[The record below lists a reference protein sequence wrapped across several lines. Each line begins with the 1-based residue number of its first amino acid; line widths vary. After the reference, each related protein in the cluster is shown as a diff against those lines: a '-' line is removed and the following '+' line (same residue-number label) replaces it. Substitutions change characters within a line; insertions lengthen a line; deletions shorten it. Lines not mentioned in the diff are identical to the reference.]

1 METSITFQAL
11 IQSAA
16 LIVGIW
22 GFYKVVNEIVKAI
35 TARHDR
41 EQKWD
46 KVADDML
53 KNIQAERDKIYENY
67 DGQLADIREEIE
79 QNQAEIKKKT
89 NEMERILSKDGN
101 RLINLDPGFINHGR
115 LMLATTK
122 KAGFRIPL
130 SDGIYTELTLFW
142 AKGAWHK
149 LPWSYRDYQS
159 EKVQRFLTATRK
171 RYLAE
176 RKLENQ

>member
-79 QNQAEIKKKT
+79 QNQAEIKKNHTDTEEKMQ
-89 NEMERILSKDGN
+89 EIRAELFILTECMQGVLDGLHQLN
-101 RLINLDPGFINHGR
+101 CNG
-115 LMLATTK
+115 K
-122 KAGFRIPL
+122 V
-130 SDGIYTELTLFW
+130 TE
-142 AKGAWHK
+142 A
-149 LPWSYRDYQS
+149 S
-159 EKVQRFLTATRK
+159 EKLDAYLNKRAHTA
-171 RYLAE
+171 
-176 RKLENQ
+176 